1 MSNAPARESTP
12 AQVGEELLALRDQ
25 QGITLRDV
33 ARQTCIAEHHLRALE
48 SGELLDRVATPFAFG
63 YFRSY
68 ADALGLDAEPWMRRY
83 GLCRAVVEPT
93 PVEPDTSLVSTAAFW
108 PLLHPGSV
116 LATGMWRTYAMASL
130 ALVAVSIMAWVYNG
144 IQEDVQ
150 AIYASVEPET
160 APMVDDPA
168 PLGELAHV
176 VVTAQGALEAAPE
189 VGPLETTVAAPTS
202 TVRTNERQ
210 SPGAAAMIA
219 QVAQPDR
226 LVIVVHQDSWI
237 DLSDSEGNRLYRN
250 LARAGKKI
258 DASGILPFALHVG
271 NAPGL
276 SLVLNG
282 EPFAIE
288 RYRADN
294 SARLTLAAQ

>member
-1 MSNAPARESTP
+1 MTSHETLELTP
-12 AQVGEELLALRDQ
+12 AQVGEQLLALREQ
-25 QGITLRDV
+25 QGIALRDI

-48 SGELLDRVATPFAFG
+48 SGQLLDSVARPFAFG

-68 ADALGLDAEPWMRRY
+68 ANALGLDAEQWLRKY
-83 GLCRAVVEPT
+83 GLRRTVVEPP
-93 PVEPDTSLVSTAAFW
+93 PVARDTSLVGGTHW

-130 ALVAVSIMAWVYNG
+130 ALVAVSVLAWVYNG
-144 IQEDVQ
+144 IREDVQ
-150 AIYASVEPET
+150 ALQADGESVLVPLL
-160 APMVDDPA
+160 DDPA

-176 VVTAQGALEAAPE
+176 VVTAQGTMEAAPN
-189 VGPLETTVAAPTS
+189 VAAIEAVLESPAS
-202 TVRTNERQ
+202 SVRTTERQ

-237 DLSDSEGNRLYRN
+237 DLSDNHGNRLYRN

-258 DASGILPFALHVG
+258 DASGTLPFALHVG

-282 EPFAIE
+282 KPFAIE

>member
-1 MSNAPARESTP
+1 MSSGDLSPAMVGRELSTLR
-12 AQVGEELLALRDQ
+12 EEQGLALRD
-25 QGITLRDV
+25 I

-48 SGELLDRVATPFAFG
+48 AGTLLERVSTPFAFG

-68 ADALGLDAEPWMRRY
+68 AELLGLDAEHWMRRY
-83 GLCRAVVEPT
+83 GLRRTVVEAP
-93 PVEPDTSLVSTAAFW
+93 PVARDTKLAGPSYW

-116 LATGMWRTYAMASL
+116 LAKGAWRTYAMTSL
-130 ALVAVSIMAWVYNG
+130 ALLAVSVMAWVYNG
-144 IQEDVQ
+144 IREDVQ
-150 AIYASVEPET
+150 ALHASAEPVLV
-160 APMVDDPA
+160 PLVDDPA

-176 VVTAQGALEAAPE
+176 VVSAQSPLEAAPE
-189 VGPLETTVAAPTS
+189 AVSIESALLATATS
-202 TVRTNERQ
+202 SVRTNERQ

-219 QVAQPDR
+219 QVSQPDR

-237 DLSDSEGNRLYRN
+237 DLSDSQGSRLYRN

-258 DASGILPFALHVG
+258 DASGTLPFALHVG